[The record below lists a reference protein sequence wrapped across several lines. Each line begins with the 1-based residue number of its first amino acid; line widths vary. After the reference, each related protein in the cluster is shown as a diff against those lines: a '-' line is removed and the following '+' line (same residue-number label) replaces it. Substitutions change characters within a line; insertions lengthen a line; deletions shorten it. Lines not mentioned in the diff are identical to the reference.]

1 MFSWFGIKLATVLD
15 TYVLS
20 VVSQLCMA
28 LAPITA
34 GVLSL
39 WILFYGYAVLRGE
52 VSETVPQFTW
62 KMVKIGLVLAVAL
75 ESGVYI
81 AMIAEAANGV
91 ALGVATT
98 FLPEGT
104 PGEAVTTPYALLDEF
119 NDNASKQTIDLLK
132 EASMLRLDLVFATLV
147 FSLGSVAFL
156 CVGLFLVTLSTVL
169 LTFVVAVGPLFLF
182 CLAWKPTQRFF
193 DSWLSTLLNVTVLT
207 WFSFFAL
214 GLSTFLGQQIFSAIE
229 TGGGFLGPNLNA
241 VGESLRYCVLML
253 VMAILCFQAPS
264 LAAALTG
271 GPVVQQGIQMLQNA
285 LIVSGLRKGNKTVS
299 TLTGGSIKGGSGP
312 AYAGGRL
319 VGRGVGAAARA
330 ARAAR
335 NVASG
340 GDPPNRRS

>member
-1 MFSWFGIKLATVLD
+1 MFSWFGSKLAMVLD

-20 VVSQLCMA
+20 VVAQLCMA

-62 KMVKIGLVLAVAL
+62 KMVKIGLALAVAL

-81 AMIAEAANGV
+81 ATIAEAANGV

-98 FLPEGT
+98 FVPEGVSS
-104 PGEAVTTPYALLDEF
+104 EVITTPYALLDEF
-119 NDNASKQTIDLLK
+119 NDSASKQTFDIMK
-132 EASMLRLDLVFATLV
+132 EASLLRPDLLFAAVV

-169 LTFVVAVGPLFLF
+169 LTFVVAVGPLFVF

-193 DSWLSTLLNVTVLT
+193 DSWLSMLLNVTVLT

-214 GLSTFLGQQIFSAIE
+214 GLSTFLGRQIFIAIDS
-229 TGGGFLGPNLNA
+229 GGGFLGPNFNVL
-241 VGESLRYCVLML
+241 GESLRYCVLML

-271 GPVVQQGIQMLQNA
+271 GPVVQQGVQMLQNA

-312 AYAGGRL
+312 AYAAGRL